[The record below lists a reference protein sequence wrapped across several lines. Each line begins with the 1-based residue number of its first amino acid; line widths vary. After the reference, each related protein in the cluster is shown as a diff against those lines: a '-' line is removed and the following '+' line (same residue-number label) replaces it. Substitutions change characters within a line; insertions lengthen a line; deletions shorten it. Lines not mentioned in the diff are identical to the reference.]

1 MTSGSRR
8 RLAAPWWHRLEVE
21 MTTSMS
27 GTVPV
32 VRRFAEHVVRMG
44 ISSVSVNADAVP
56 AARRAVAAAE
66 RRLLLDNV
74 RR

>member
-1 MTSGSRR
+1 MT
-8 RLAAPWWHRLEVE
+8 
-21 MTTSMS
+21 MSMS

-44 ISSVSVNADAVP
+44 ISSVSVNADAAP